1 MQLSIERRITFGL
14 AIALAILVINALV
27 SYRAAR
33 RLIDND
39 HWVSHTH
46 EVIAQ
51 LETTLSTITDAE
63 TGERGYLLTGDDS
76 YLAPYNAALS
86 QIGADLNHLKDLTAD
101 NLDQRTLVASLEEQ
115 ISNKI
120 SALRQTIDL
129 RKTQGFQAA
138 LRLVSTGRGN
148 VTMNAIRVTIDAM
161 ESKEAD
167 LLIERRIEAAV
178 ARRDA
183 TLTFSIA
190 TLVACGLLVILYLVI
205 IRDVTARRRA
215 EEALGREREWLR
227 ITLTSIGDA
236 VIATD
241 VNGVVTFLNP
251 VAESLVGWSRQDAE
265 GQQLDQVFKIVNEDT
280 RLAVE
285 NPAFRAIK
293 DGRVVGAAN
302 HAILIARNGTEIP
315 IDDSGA
321 PISNA
326 DGETIGVILVFRDVT
341 ERKKAEALQVEQSRL
356 LDLSH
361 DAIMVRSANGDISFW
376 NRRAEQMYGWRAD
389 EAIGQVSH
397 TLLHT
402 MFPRSLAEIKAEL
415 NRQGW
420 WEGTLIH
427 TRKDGT
433 PVVVASRWALRREPL
448 WEDGV
453 ILEMN
458 SDITGQKRIEEE
470 RSRLLASE
478 RAARERAESASRAKD
493 EFVAMISHEL
503 RAPLNSILGW
513 TQLLGTGKLD
523 QPETARA
530 VEAIERG
537 AKAQVQLI
545 GDLLDV
551 SRAITGKLVLSPR
564 VVELR
569 EVVES
574 AVESISPAA
583 DAKSIRLNVHFDPR
597 GGCVF
602 GDPGRLHQ
610 IAWNLLSNAVKFTP
624 RSGSIDVRIE
634 RSEPDLQIAVSD
646 SGAGINPEFLPYV
659 FDRFSQAKT
668 SADRKYGGLGL
679 GLAIVKHLV
688 ELHGGTVQAY
698 SAGEGKGATFTV
710 TLPIYAVH
718 EQALELHRPGLD
730 TPSGTSSTS
739 IKLDGLR
746 IVIVDDDADAREMLS
761 SMLVQAGAEVKA
773 CQSARDALEAI
784 EQWRPF
790 ALVSDIGMPDED
802 GYFLIRELRAR
813 EPERGGDIP
822 AIALT
827 GYARSEDRTRA
838 LAAGFQTHVPK
849 PVESAELIMVIAS
862 LAGRT
867 GKASREFRAET
878 SNRL

>member
-14 AIALAILVINALV
+14 AIALAILIINALV

-39 HWVSHTH
+39 RLVSHTH

-86 QIGADLNHLKDLTAD
+86 QIDADLNRLTELTAD
-101 NLDQRTLVASLEEQ
+101 NLDQQTLVASLQEQ
-115 ISNKI
+115 IANKI
-120 SALRQTIDL
+120 DELRQSIES
-129 RKTQGFQAA
+129 RKTRGFQAA
-138 LRLVSTGRGN
+138 LRLVSTGRGSAA
-148 VTMNAIRVTIDAM
+148 MNAIRATIDTM
-161 ESKEAD
+161 ESQEAD
-167 LLIERRIEAAV
+167 LLIERRLEAAV

-190 TLVACGLLVILYLVI
+190 TLVAGGLLVILYLVI
-205 IRDVTARRRA
+205 MHD
-215 EEALGREREWLR
+215 L
-227 ITLTSIGDA
+227 
-236 VIATD
+236 
-241 VNGVVTFLNP
+241 
-251 VAESLVGWSRQDAE
+251 
-265 GQQLDQVFKIVNEDT
+265 
-280 RLAVE
+280 
-285 NPAFRAIK
+285 
-293 DGRVVGAAN
+293 
-302 HAILIARNGTEIP
+302 
-315 IDDSGA
+315 
-321 PISNA
+321 
-326 DGETIGVILVFRDVT
+326 T

-356 LDLSH
+356 LDLAH
-361 DAIMVRSANGDISFW
+361 DAIMVRSANGAISFW
-376 NRRAEQMYGWRAD
+376 NRRAEEMYGWRAD

-402 MFPRSLAEIKAEL
+402 MFPSPLAEIKAEL
-415 NRQGW
+415 TRQGW

-433 PVVVASRWALRREPL
+433 PVVVASRWALRREQRG
-448 WEDGV
+448 EDGV
-453 ILEMN
+453 ILEVN
-458 SDITGQKRIEEE
+458 SDITAQRRVEEE
-470 RSRLLASE
+470 RTRLLASE

-523 QPETARA
+523 HPETARA
-530 VEAIERG
+530 VDAIERG

-564 VVELR
+564 IVELK

-574 AVESISPAA
+574 AVDSVSPAA

-634 RSEPDLQIAVSD
+634 RREQDLQVSVSD

-668 SADRKYGGLGL
+668 SSDRKYGGLGL

-688 ELHGGTVQAY
+688 ELHGGTVEAR
-698 SAGEGKGATFTV
+698 SAGDGKGSTFTV

-718 EQALELHRPGLD
+718 EHAMESQHPERDAED
-730 TPSGTSSTS
+730 GTSS
-739 IKLDGLR
+739 IRLDGLR
-746 IVIVDDDADAREMLS
+746 IVIVDDDADAREMLM
-761 SMLVQAGAEVKA
+761 SMLVRAGAEVKA
-773 CQSARDALEAI
+773 CEAARDALETI

-813 EPERGGDIP
+813 QPERGGDIP

-838 LAAGFQTHVPK
+838 LAAGFQTHVAK

-867 GKASREFRAET
+867 GKARSGIPG
-878 SNRL
+878 